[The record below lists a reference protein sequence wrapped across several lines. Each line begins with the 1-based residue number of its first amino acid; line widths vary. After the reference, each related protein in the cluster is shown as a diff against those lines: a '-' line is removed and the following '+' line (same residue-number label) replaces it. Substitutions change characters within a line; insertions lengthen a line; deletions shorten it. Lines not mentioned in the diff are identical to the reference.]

1 MPEVGSAE
9 GERLSVQAGRF
20 PLRDRVPICPSSLA
34 NGIRARDAPH
44 RRGMSARVADGSKR
58 LMNVAVSG
66 GSAETPTTTPRPCL
80 CCKLDGARFLYE
92 ILSCLV
98 PSGGSSAAAQHST
111 LVIAVP
117 TTPRNALRF
126 VVEEAGCLQAC
137 VTLGRDMLL
146 AMEVGEEA
154 EAISFAV
161 SLADMLDCLQLLS
174 SISAHAEKALASPP
188 LRMLYETPGGPLV
201 LVAHGSESSL
211 VQCRV
216 QTIEPA
222 AVSDFAFY
230 DAPVLNTVVV
240 QSCLLATA
248 IAELDYGGATFG
260 SIRLQPGPHP
270 LFRWESQ
277 HEGGLASLTVD
288 LPQPHEVEDGGGG
301 GGTVAAAYHEF
312 ESLQAQ
318 VAAYR
323 IALLKR
329 CVKALGLSD
338 VARVRL
344 NAAGMLSV
352 TARLR
357 TAATTS
363 AVDGVKGGRHRGALR
378 MPPLPRH
385 GPLGAG
391 TAAVTAANACF
402 FEFLI
407 AADELA
413 TEATEHTAGG

>member
-1 MPEVGSAE
+1 
-9 GERLSVQAGRF
+9 
-20 PLRDRVPICPSSLA
+20 
-34 NGIRARDAPH
+34 
-44 RRGMSARVADGSKR
+44 
-58 LMNVAVSG
+58 MNVTAAG
-66 GSAETPTTTPRPCL
+66 GSVETPPTTPRPRL

-98 PSGGSSAAAQHST
+98 PSGGSSVAAQHST

-117 TTPRNALRF
+117 TAPRNALRF

-146 AMEVGEEA
+146 AMEVDEEA
-154 EAISFAV
+154 ETISFAV
-161 SLADMLDCLQLLS
+161 SLAEVLDCLQLLS
-174 SISAHAEKALASPP
+174 SISAHAEKALTSPP

-201 LVAHGSESSL
+201 LVVHGSEASL

-216 QTIEPA
+216 QTIESA

-260 SIRLQPGPHP
+260 SIRMQPGPHP

-277 HEGGLASLTVD
+277 HEAGLASLTVD
-288 LPQPHEVEDGGGG
+288 LPQPHEVDDG

-312 ESLQAQ
+312 DSLQAQ
-318 VAAYR
+318 VAGYR
-323 IALLKR
+323 IAPLKR

-344 NAAGMLSV
+344 NATGMLSV

-391 TAAVTAANACF
+391 TAAVTTASACF

-413 TEATEHTAGG
+413 TEAAERTTGD